1 MSDYTGMSDKA
12 DEVYANGAMLSIEGI
27 PGIEGILGDE
37 PFVVIG
43 DYAYILGYDGSVYM
57 APYNSDVWVGATRR
71 SASYKTV
78 KWEDAVEITNSDG
91 MDFTSNRL
99 AGLLSD
105 LGNIR
110 DILRQHGVKVETDK

>member
-37 PFVVIG
+37 PFLVIG

-78 KWEDAVEITNSDG
+78 KWEDAVEITNSDR
-91 MDFTSNRL
+91 MDFPSNRL
-99 AGLLSD
+99 ASLLSD